1 MKSLTRLIILP
12 LLTAA
17 ISLSCDTVAV
27 PTRQG
32 FSTAAS
38 KPAPDLVSEGKG
50 KKGAKRA
57 GTTALR
63 PFVAQIHHMPSAE
76 TSPKIVQ
83 RAIESLTWV
92 EPGSVRISYEDSA
105 AIFRIKKD
113 CKLNE
118 VELRKAVD
126 STGQGKVISVMRQ
139 GNG

>member
-1 MKSLTRLIILP
+1 MLS

-17 ISLSCDTVAV
+17 ISTGCDTAGVTT
-27 PTRQG
+27 PQG
-32 FSTAAS
+32 VSTAPS
-38 KPAPDLVSEGKG
+38 KPAADLVVQGKG
-50 KKGAKRA
+50 KGGARRA
-57 GTTALR
+57 GTPALR

>member
-1 MKSLTRLIILP
+1 MLS

-17 ISLSCDTVAV
+17 ISSGCDTAGV

-32 FSTAAS
+32 FSTAPS

-83 RAIESLTWV
+83 KAIESLGWV
-92 EPGSVRISYEDSA
+92 EPGSVRVSYDDSA

-118 VELRKAVD
+118 AELRKAVD
-126 STGQGKVISVMRQ
+126 STGQGKVLSVMRQ